1 MQAAEGLAYPLARG
15 EELRTELQ
23 LPQQVQ
29 APVTASAE
37 AGRLRVYLGGELVG
51 DLPLCYSRDV
61 RDDRSG
67 PAGLIK
73 RLWDWFGR

>member
-1 MQAAEGLAYPLARG
+1 M
-15 EELRTELQ
+15 
-23 LPQQVQ
+23 
-29 APVTASAE
+29 TASAE